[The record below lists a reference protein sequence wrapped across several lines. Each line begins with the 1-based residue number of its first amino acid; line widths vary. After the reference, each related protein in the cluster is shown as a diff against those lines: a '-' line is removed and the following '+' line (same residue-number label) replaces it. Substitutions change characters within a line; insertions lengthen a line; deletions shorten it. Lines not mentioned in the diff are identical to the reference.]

1 VRISP
6 TAMHVPGSSTQ
17 PPACGDAFVSAV
29 ILSYNSVS
37 TLPHVLSAVRNQ
49 TCGVSR
55 IIIVDNGSTDGTQR
69 YCEDA
74 CRDCALLLLPENRGI
89 GAGHNLGW
97 QTALAHPSCQFVW
110 ALEHDCIP
118 DAHCL
123 QELLAAYHAY
133 AHHHPIGAVGPI
145 QEANDNEPTGTTY
158 VFGRTGLRKVT
169 RLDKGSPATFR
180 PHFTFNGTL
189 FPRHVL
195 RSVGPLNE
203 ALFIGHEDFEY
214 ARRLHRSG
222 FAILRV
228 SAAMIFHNP
237 YKPHTRVNLLGRT
250 FLLPGADITRSYYFN
265 RNALYLE
272 KLYGNRSLAVL
283 RAMLRLPLTLA
294 YILLCRDQKLRRAQ
308 ACVLS
313 IRDALRGNLGRRTYS
328 FLPALGP
335 GRHTRDENR

>member
-1 VRISP
+1 
-6 TAMHVPGSSTQ
+6 MNVPGSSTQ
-17 PPACGDAFVSAV
+17 PPESGHAFVSAV
-29 ILSYNSVS
+29 ILSHNSIL

-49 TCGVSR
+49 IYGVSR

-74 CRDCALLLLPENRGI
+74 CRDCTLLLLPQNRGI

-97 QTALAHPSCQFVW
+97 QTALANPSCEFVW

-123 QELLAAYHAY
+123 QELLSAYHANTG
-133 AHHHPIGAVGPI
+133 HPAIGAVVPI
-145 QEANDNEPTGTTY
+145 QKSNDSEPTRATY

-169 RLDKGSPATFR
+169 RLDKGSPPRFQ

-189 FPRHVL
+189 FPSHVI

-203 ALFIGHEDFEY
+203 ELFIGHEDFEH

-228 SAAMIFHNP
+228 SSAMIFHNP
-237 YKPHTRVNLLGRT
+237 YKPHTRVNILGRT

-272 KLYGNRSLAVL
+272 KLHGNRHLAVL
-283 RAMLRLPLTLA
+283 RAILRLPLTLA
-294 YILLCRDQKLRRAQ
+294 YIVLLRDQKLRRAQ
-308 ACVLS
+308 ACLLS
-313 IRDALRGNLGRRTYS
+313 VRDGLRGSLGRKTYS
-328 FLPALGP
+328 FLPAFGP
-335 GRHTRDENR
+335 GRQTLDETESR